1 MRKRYYH
8 SDLDAVK
15 KLSTLEGTKRS
26 VV

>member
-15 KLSTLEGTKRS
+15 ELSTLEGTKRS